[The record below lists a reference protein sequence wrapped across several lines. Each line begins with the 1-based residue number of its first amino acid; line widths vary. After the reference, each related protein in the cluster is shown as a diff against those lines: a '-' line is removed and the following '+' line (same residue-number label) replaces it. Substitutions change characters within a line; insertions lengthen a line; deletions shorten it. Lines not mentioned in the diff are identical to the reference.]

1 MKFGKVRHDAL
12 SKYIFSNFPLRSV
25 SRWIKFVSNIFIE
38 QTSLS
43 RGKGKRI
50 VQSRTNLD
58 DKRWWVYSYTREE
71 ADILDG
77 VLLTVFEEGG
87 GWKPLKF
94 SLERAVF
101 VSDLV
106 PYKNLIPRTDYTY
119 CGRYAAVKVL
129 SGRGVAGRRTI
140 PRTLSHPA
148 YLPANATYKHQFNVW
163 NLSKWISLGSYRW
176 PSFFFPRR
184 IWSWCEISLYYCFA
198 RLVSHSCGKWTL
210 FTDLFNDNYF
220 FFPFFFFL
228 LFFYP

>member
-1 MKFGKVRHDAL
+1 MMG
-12 SKYIFSNFPLRSV
+12 IFV
-25 SRWIKFVSNIFIE
+25 
-38 QTSLS
+38 
-43 RGKGKRI
+43 
-50 VQSRTNLD
+50 
-58 DKRWWVYSYTREE
+58 YTRGGRYPRRS
-71 ADILDG
+71 ITYG
-77 VLLTVFEEGG
+77 VRRRRGE

-119 CGRYAAVKVL
+119 CGRYTAVKVL

-220 FFPFFFFL
+220 FFFLSSFFFFFL
-228 LFFYP
+228 SIDIRLLAGSIQVQTRSLNLFVKTFLFFTIVRRQ